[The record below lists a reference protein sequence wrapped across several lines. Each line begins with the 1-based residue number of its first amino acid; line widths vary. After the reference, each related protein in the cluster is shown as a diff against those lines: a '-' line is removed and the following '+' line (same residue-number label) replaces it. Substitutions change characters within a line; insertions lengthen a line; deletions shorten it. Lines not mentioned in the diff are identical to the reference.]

1 MYEFSLG
8 ASLLGLVIMVFGALM
23 VVFYQKIGNYIS
35 YGTDSY
41 DKVKLWGLIACA
53 IGFVL
58 LANLHNALLSLL
70 LSVLGIR

>member
-8 ASLLGLVIMVFGALM
+8 ASLLGLVIMIAGALM
-23 VVFYQKIGNYIS
+23 IVFYQKIGNYIS
-35 YGTDSY
+35 YGTSSY

-58 LANLHNALLSLL
+58 LANLHNLL
-70 LSVLGIR
+70 LRLLLNFLGIR

>member
-8 ASLLGLVIMVFGALM
+8 ASLLGLVIMIAGALM
-23 VVFYQKIGNYIS
+23 IVFYQKIGNYIS
-35 YGTDSY
+35 YGTSSY

-58 LANLHNALLSLL
+58 LANLHNLL
-70 LSVLGIR
+70 LRLLLNLLGIR

>member
-8 ASLLGLVIMVFGALM
+8 ASLLGLIIMVIGALM

-35 YGTDSY
+35 YGTGSY

-70 LSVLGIR
+70 LSILGVR